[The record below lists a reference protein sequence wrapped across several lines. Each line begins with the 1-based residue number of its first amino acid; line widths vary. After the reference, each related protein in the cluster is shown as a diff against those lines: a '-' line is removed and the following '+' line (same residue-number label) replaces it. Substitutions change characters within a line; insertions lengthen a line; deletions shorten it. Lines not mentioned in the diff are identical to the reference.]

1 MKLDRPKYR
10 NFKPGKF
17 PTRADG
23 FDVCE
28 LKYDGW
34 WGQLVLENRN
44 WTLYSRTGR
53 LLKTGSLMSQ
63 HAHVNELRAV
73 LHGEYIVGTE
83 WAKQHLEYY
92 DQFVIFGLENTLL
105 TNYQQRQSLLS
116 LLPRLEQEEI
126 VSGLFLV
133 PQFHIEDAPTV
144 WELNEEFEGLV
155 FKDSQAPWGAPFGRM
170 VRQATMDYV
179 CTGFLESNA
188 DRHKGWG
195 VASIVGG
202 LYVDGSLATDVCATS
217 SLTDAQRA
225 DFYSNP
231 GRYIGQVFEVK
242 GKKITKNGS
251 MRSPDFVRWRPDKR
265 PEECIWSTKKGT
277 EK

>member
-1 MKLDRPKYR
+1 MKLDRPKYK

-17 PTRADG
+17 PTREDG

-34 WGQLVLENRN
+34 WGQLVLNGRTWE
-44 WTLYSRTGR
+44 LYSRTGR
-53 LLKTGSLMSQ
+53 LLKWGATQ
-63 HAHVNELRAV
+63 QTYEYTII
-73 LHGEYIVGTE
+73 HGEYIVGTE

-92 DQFVIFGLENTLL
+92 DWFVAFGLGMWKKETPPM
-105 TNYQQRQSLLS
+105 TNHAQRQALLS
-116 LLPRLEQEEI
+116 IVPCLDQEEI
-126 VSGLFLV
+126 VEGVSLI

-144 WELNEEFEGLV
+144 WKINNEFEGLV
-155 FKDSQAPWGAPFGRM
+155 FKNSQAPWGAPFGRM
-170 VRQATMDYV
+170 KREATMDYV

-202 LYVDGSLATDVCATS
+202 LYVDGSLVTDVCATS
-217 SLTDAQRA
+217 SLTDTQRA
-225 DFYSNP
+225 DFYSDP

-251 MRSPDFVRWRPDKR
+251 MRSPDFIRWRQDKR
-265 PEECIWSTKKGT
+265 PEECVWSTKR
-277 EK
+277 